1 MIALEEQ
8 IAAIVIAEL
17 QTVDA
22 VNAMRERGIEPD
34 HIAHWEQ
41 QIVALYAARETLR
54 LLMVEREARQALAA
68 HLGG

>member
-1 MIALEEQ
+1 MSTLEEQ
-8 IAAIVIAEL
+8 IEAICMVET
-17 QTVDA
+17 QMVDA
-22 VNAMRERGIEPD
+22 TNSLRERGVERD
-34 HIAHWEQ
+34 HIAHWER

>member
-1 MIALEEQ
+1 MSTLGEQ
-8 IAAIVIAEL
+8 IAAICMAEM
-17 QTVDA
+17 QMVDA
-22 VNAMRERGIEPD
+22 TNRMRERGIEPD
-34 HIAHWEQ
+34 HIAHWER